1 MSIIYS
7 EELSTA
13 NGSNMLEVLNN
24 LRTDS
29 EVLSNKI
36 LDFTSNFDEYL
47 IGDVAPIVK
56 SKWNLLLDA
65 LKKQDMICEN
75 LISGIKA
82 ANNTMIGYVENYEM
96 IDNEK
101 EEEIADIL
109 SQIDSLIYSIQNEIE
124 ETNDKG
130 KVKQLYDLTDLTLKK
145 ETLQRYY
152 EKIKGLAGADASAY
166 SKIADIALDITNYSN
181 AISKVNI
188 GFTSKSTFCYPGKRA
203 ILYFSQEGYYLN
215 GVHYKWKSDWISY
228 GGKDIAEGGCG
239 PTSLAMAIGTIFHD
253 SSITPAVIAD
263 IMDGNNSSG
272 KKWTNHGGD
281 FVKNVSNEY
290 GLNCQKSSFD
300 GDTIEAVIKAG
311 GAFICAARDG
321 DHYIAITDV
330 VYKDGERYFIECDP
344 YPSNNADLEEPRL
357 VSEKQFLLEN
367 NSTKESEGGIEGGIG
382 KIKMNFY
389 ITPSNVEINY
399 NPENKKIESLT
410 DANNS
415 EVVWERN

>member
-215 GVHYKWKSDWISY
+215 GKHYLWESEWKSYD
-228 GGKDIAEGGCG
+228 GRDIAGGGCG

-253 SSITPAVIAD
+253 SSITPEVIANIMFKNNNSNNGGGFVKSVCNEFDLNVDTPGFSINKIEEVVKNGGAVILAKD
-263 IMDGNNSSG
+263 YGFHYVTVLDTVETDQ
-272 KKWTNHGGD
+272 KY
-281 FVKNVSNEY
+281 FV
-290 GLNCQKSSFD
+290 L
-300 GDTIEAVIKAG
+300 
-311 GAFICAARDG
+311 
-321 DHYIAITDV
+321 
-330 VYKDGERYFIECDP
+330 CDP
-344 YPSNNADLEEPRL
+344 LEGKGIQLISYDDLQQMHDQKKENSDRHQISMTLYIEPDNTSTEMDDQNESNN
-357 VSEKQFLLEN
+357 N
-367 NSTKESEGGIEGGIG
+367 
-382 KIKMNFY
+382 
-389 ITPSNVEINY
+389 
-399 NPENKKIESLT
+399 
-410 DANNS
+410 
-415 EVVWERN
+415 